1 MALQSV
7 EILNKLISHVKR
19 VGVLKQVHAHEPKN
33 APGASTASVFLREV
47 RAVQAGSGLNKTNAL
62 VVWNVRLYQ
71 NMLKD
76 PQDSIDV
83 QLLNT
88 MDLLLTS
95 FNADFTLEGT
105 VKAVDI
111 LGISGVGL
119 GAEAGYVEI
128 DRKMFRVIDI
138 TLPVLIN
145 NVWTQGS

>member
-1 MALQSV
+1 MALNSAA
-7 EILNKLISHVKR
+7 ILNKLISHVKR
-19 VGVLKQVHAHEPKN
+19 VGVLKSVLSHEPKN
-33 APGASTASVFLREV
+33 APPFGSASVFLREM
-47 RAVQAGSGLNKTNAL
+47 RAIQAGSGLNKTNAL
-62 VVWNVRLYQ
+62 VVWNIRLYQ

-76 PQDSIDV
+76 PQDSIDTG
-83 QLLNT
+83 LLDT

-95 FNADFTLEGT
+95 FNSDFTLEGA

-111 LGISGVGL
+111 LGMSGVGL

-128 DRKMFRVIDI
+128 DRKMYRIIDI